1 MAPAAKENATISPAV
16 GNRPASID
24 DHQADKALRYEEQ
37 QRQRSKVLRC
47 LDPLTAA
54 EYEKNKPL
62 YEWRIQC
69 GIFRPARGRQRAG
82 EEKFD
87 DQVVAQT
94 EADAWAM
101 FCDKIG
107 EYPSR
112 RDCRPTITQL
122 QKRSFGADD

>member
-1 MAPAAKENATISPAV
+1 MASVAKENSAPAV
-16 GNRPASID
+16 GNHVPSLD
-24 DHQADKALRYEEQ
+24 DHQTEKSLRYEEQ
-37 QRQRSKVLRC
+37 QNRRQKHLRC

-54 EYEKNKPL
+54 EYEKNKPI
-62 YEWRIQC
+62 YEWRVEC
-69 GIFRPARGRQRAG
+69 KVFRPANGRKRAG

-87 DQVVAQT
+87 EQIVAQT
-94 EADAWAM
+94 EADAWAL

>member
-1 MAPAAKENATISPAV
+1 MAKEQSTISPIV
-16 GNRPASID
+16 GNMPANVDS
-24 DHQADKALRYEEQ
+24 HQADMARRDAE
-37 QRQRSKVLRC
+37 RQAKRPKMLRC
-47 LDPLTAA
+47 LDPATAA

-69 GIFRPARGRQRAG
+69 SIFRPARGKDRAKT
-82 EEKFD
+82 EKID
-87 DQVVAQT
+87 EQVVAQT
-94 EADAWAM
+94 QDDAWAI

-122 QKRSFGADD
+122 EKRSFGADD

>member
-1 MAPAAKENATISPAV
+1 MAKESSTIAPAV
-16 GNRPASID
+16 GYQPPRME
-24 DHQADKALRYEEQ
+24 DHQADLARRDAERHKNRPKLL
-37 QRQRSKVLRC
+37 KC
-47 LDPLTAA
+47 LDPSTAA

-62 YEWRIQC
+62 YEWRVEC
-69 GIFRPARGRQRAG
+69 SIFRPARGKDRAKT
-82 EEKFD
+82 ERFD
-87 DQVVAQT
+87 EQVVAQN
-94 EADAWAM
+94 ESDAWAM